1 VVQFRAQFSVPLLPL
16 STALIAVT
24 ELAPKPVAF
33 YAAIF
38 FLVHATYIALIGEL
52 IERAPV
58 NDVPPRERKIMRS
71 RSIVTL
77 CSQRLRLLH

>member
-1 VVQFRAQFSVPLLPL
+1 VSLHPL
-16 STALIAVT
+16 STALMAVG
-24 ELAPKPVAF
+24 ELAPEPVAF
-33 YAAIF
+33 YTAVF
-38 FLVHATYIALIGEL
+38 FLVNATYIALIGDL

-58 NDVPPRERKIMRS
+58 NDLSPRERKIMRS